1 MEILISQ
8 FPPTSPDLMTTVFL
22 ASFSGAGQMWSREK
36 CDELAKEVVE
46 QFDRVP
52 VVSDFFRCVFGS
64 GAESGV
70 EIATEDKVGH
80 Y

>member
-1 MEILISQ
+1 
-8 FPPTSPDLMTTVFL
+8 
-22 ASFSGAGQMWSREK
+22 MWSREK